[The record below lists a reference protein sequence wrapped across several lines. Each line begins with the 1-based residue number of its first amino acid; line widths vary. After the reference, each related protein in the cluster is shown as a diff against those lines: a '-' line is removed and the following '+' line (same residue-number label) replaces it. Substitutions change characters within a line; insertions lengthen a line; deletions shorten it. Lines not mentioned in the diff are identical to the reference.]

1 HGHWPVRSVG
11 IRASARGLNRD
22 FGRNVSGR
30 TFPHSPAIGAEHGSG
45 ARVTILMSQMDK
57 IVSTAEQARHSRR
70 LRASA
75 PLAVLLLLC
84 GCDLVGRMRS
94 EPPPTQQAVV
104 QTSDNPVRIYLDTMY
119 GLSSADP
126 VRQAD
131 VFYEV
136 EQEFTRA
143 PTTASTLRY
152 AIALVTPSHPATSPS
167 EGKRLLETLLAT
179 PERMTQDER
188 TLAAVVLHE
197 TEVRLKLEAENRR
210 LLETLD
216 DRSRS
221 QANSDKRVQ
230 AQLEENARLRR
241 ALAEAQQKLDAIK
254 EIERSIIER
263 SPTPPGNRDSSALPS
278 ETQGPTAGR

>member
-1 HGHWPVRSVG
+1 MMNDMRHNDRRGGLANRAFAVIVVTLVLMSSGCQLVERLSEAPPPAPPTVVHTTDSS
-11 IRASARGLNRD
+11 IRAYLETMNGL
-22 FGRNVSGR
+22 
-30 TFPHSPAIGAEHGSG
+30 A
-45 ARVTILMSQMDK
+45 
-57 IVSTAEQARHSRR
+57 
-70 LRASA
+70 
-75 PLAVLLLLC
+75 
-84 GCDLVGRMRS
+84 
-94 EPPPTQQAVV
+94 
-104 QTSDNPVRIYLDTMY
+104 
-119 GLSSADP
+119 SADP
-126 VRQAD
+126 ARQAD

-152 AIALVTPSHPATSPS
+152 AVALVTPAHPAASPS

-179 PERMTQDER
+179 PERMTQEER
-188 TLAAVVLHE
+188 TFASVLLHE
-197 TEVRLKLEAENRR
+197 TDVRLKLEAENRR
-210 LLETLD
+210 LLATLD

-221 QANSDKRVQ
+221 QANSDRRVQ